1 MGKMCDASSTVM
13 HDLVATEQPG
23 QIWDSQRARIT
34 VHSGRSACLMR
45 NLLMLAA
52 VAALAAACH
61 NRSEDEV
68 GAAPD
73 QGRTDTTAVTH
84 EIDSTR
90 TGPPGV
96 TGRPGN
102 ATVTP
107 DSVGLDSTTTQAGDT
122 SAVGQDTSMTS
133 MPQDT
138 LGPANTGAGAAD
150 TSSMRSDTSGM
161 TADTTASDTTSSNR

>member
-1 MGKMCDASSTVM
+1 
-13 HDLVATEQPG
+13 
-23 QIWDSQRARIT
+23 
-34 VHSGRSACLMR
+34 MR
-45 NLLMLAA
+45 KLLMLAA
-52 VAALAAACH
+52 AAALSAACH

-96 TGRPGN
+96 GGRPGD

-107 DSVGLDSTTTQAGDT
+107 DSVGLDSTAARGADS
-122 SAVGQDTSMTS
+122 SAVGRDTSLTS
-133 MPQDT
+133 TPQDT
-138 LGPANTGAGAAD
+138 LGPKDSGAGAID
-150 TSSMRSDTSGM
+150 TSSMRSDTSSMRTDSGM
-161 TADTTASDTTSSNR
+161 SADSSATDTTSSNR

>member
-1 MGKMCDASSTVM
+1 MRKLLF
-13 HDLVATEQPG
+13 LVA
-23 QIWDSQRARIT
+23 A
-34 VHSGRSACLMR
+34 
-45 NLLMLAA
+45 
-52 VAALAAACH
+52 AALSAACH
-61 NRSEDEV
+61 NRSEEEV

-96 TGRPGN
+96 GGRPGN

-107 DSVGLDSTTTQAGDT
+107 DSTGADT
-122 SAVGQDTSMTS
+122 SAMQGMDTTSMGQMGQDTSLTA

-138 LGPANTGAGAAD
+138 LGPKDTGAD
-150 TSSMRSDTSGM
+150 TSNMKGDSTG
-161 TADTTASDTTSSNR
+161 AYNDTTRTDTTQTDTTSKY